1 MRFVERSTDR
11 RLEPATN
18 CRFLT
23 NWPSNEDTKYVMDSA
38 VQTRF
43 LEWARDTRLPSPPP
57 PPLSCDCQFH
67 IYGDIKTYPPKQGA
81 LYAPPDATFQDMRGV
96 LRKLGFAR
104 GVIVHAMPY
113 DTDHRLLIDT
123 LSANEDRDNIRAIA
137 IIKDN
142 VSDTELD
149 TLNTLGVRGARF
161 NIGRYYNELHSPAA
175 VLRSM
180 ERAKELGWHARL
192 HVAGPDILEHAEML
206 SKVKDMTF
214 VVDHMG
220 HVDFSAG
227 LNSPTFLWLIDRLKN
242 HGWWLML
249 SNGSR
254 LSSMT
259 DDWDDAVPFGAAFIE
274 AAPDRMIWGSD
285 WPHVR
290 WRKSR
295 MPNDGELVELLY
307 RYVDYDREL
316 IERILVR
323 NPARLHGFGP

>member
-1 MRFVERSTDR
+1 
-11 RLEPATN
+11 
-18 CRFLT
+18 
-23 NWPSNEDTKYVMDSA
+23 MDGD
-38 VQTRF
+38 VQIRF
-43 LEWARDTRLPSPPP
+43 LEWARDTRSPSPPP
-57 PPLSCDCQFH
+57 PPLSCDSQFH
-67 IYGDIKTYPPKQGA
+67 IFEDVRKYPPKQGA
-81 LYAPPDATFQDMRGV
+81 LYDPPNATFQDMRGV
-96 LRKLGFAR
+96 MRRLGFAR

-123 LSANEDRDNIRAIA
+123 LAAVDDPENIRAIA

-142 VSDTELD
+142 VSDSELD
-149 TLNTLGVRGARF
+149 KLNKLGVRGARF
-161 NIGRYYNELHSPAA
+161 NLGRYYNELQSPAA
-175 VLRSM
+175 ILRSM
-180 ERAKELGWHARL
+180 ERAREIGWHARL
-192 HVAGPDILEHAEML
+192 HVAGPDILEHAEIL
-206 SKVKDMTF
+206 TKIKDMTF

-227 LNSPTFLWLIDRLKN
+227 LGAPTFQWLVDRLRN

-259 DDWDDAVPFGAAFIE
+259 EGWDDAVPFGAAFVE

-295 MPNDGELVELLY
+295 MPNDAELVELFY
-307 RYVDYDREL
+307 RYVDHDREL
-316 IERILVR
+316 IERVLVR

>member
-1 MRFVERSTDR
+1 MNID
-11 RLEPATN
+11 
-18 CRFLT
+18 
-23 NWPSNEDTKYVMDSA
+23 
-38 VQTRF
+38 VQTRY
-43 LEWARDTRLPSPPP
+43 LEWARDTRSPSPSP

-67 IYGDIKTYPPKQGA
+67 IFEDVRKYPPKAGA
-81 LYAPPDATFQDMRGV
+81 LYEPPKATFADMRGV
-96 LRKLGFAR
+96 MRKLGFAR

-123 LSANEDRDNIRAIA
+123 LSSVEDPDSIRAVA

-142 VSDTELD
+142 VSDAELSK
-149 TLNTLGVRGARF
+149 LNDLGVRGARF
-161 NIGRYYNELHSPAA
+161 NIGRYYNEMQSPDA

-180 ERAKELGWHARL
+180 ARAREIGWHARL
-192 HVAGPDILEHAEML
+192 HVAGPYILEYADTF
-206 SKVKDMTF
+206 STIKDLTF

-220 HVDFSAG
+220 HVDFSTG
-227 LNSPTFLWLIDRLKN
+227 LRSPTFLWLVDRLKH

-259 DDWDDAVPFGAAFIE
+259 ERWDDAVPFGAAYVE
-274 AAPDRMIWGSD
+274 AAPDRVIWGSD

-295 MPNDGELVELLY
+295 MPNDAELVELLY
-307 RYVDYDREL
+307 RYVDNDRDL
-316 IERILVR
+316 IERVLVH
-323 NPARLHGFGP
+323 NPARLHGFRT

>member
-1 MRFVERSTDR
+1 MLTDTG
-11 RLEPATN
+11 EKT
-18 CRFLT
+18 T
-23 NWPSNEDTKYVMDSA
+23 
-38 VQTRF
+38 F
-43 LEWARDTRLPSPPP
+43 LEWERNTRAPSPPV

-67 IYGDIKTYPPKQGA
+67 IYADPKIYPPKQGA
-81 LYAPPDATFQDMRGV
+81 LYEPPKATFQDVRRV

-104 GVIVHAMPY
+104 GVVVHAMPY

-123 LSANEDRDNIRAIA
+123 LSSLDDRESIRAIA

-142 VSDTELD
+142 VSDAELSR
-149 TLNTLGVRGARF
+149 LNELGVRGARF
-161 NIGRYYNELHSPAA
+161 NIGRYYNETQSPAE
-175 VLRSM
+175 VLRSLT
-180 ERAKELGWHARL
+180 RARELGWHARL
-192 HVAGPDILEHAEML
+192 HVAGPHILEYAETF
-206 SKVKDMTF
+206 SAIKDMTF

-227 LNSPTFLWLIDRLKN
+227 LTSPAFLWLVDRLKN

-254 LSSMT
+254 LSNMT
-259 DDWDDAVPFGAAFIE
+259 DGWDDAVPFGATYVE

-295 MPNDGELVELLY
+295 MPNDAELVELLY
-307 RYVDYDREL
+307 RYVDNDRSL

-323 NPARLHGFGP
+323 NPARLHGFGT

>member
-1 MRFVERSTDR
+1 
-11 RLEPATN
+11 
-18 CRFLT
+18 
-23 NWPSNEDTKYVMDSA
+23 MDSD

-43 LEWARDTRLPSPPP
+43 LEWARDTRSPSPPP

-67 IYGDIKTYPPKQGA
+67 IFEDVRTYPPKQDA
-81 LYAPPDATFQDMRGV
+81 LYDPPNATFQDMRGV
-96 LRKLGFAR
+96 MQQLGFER

-123 LSANEDRDNIRAIA
+123 LSAIDDRDSIRAIA

-142 VSDTELD
+142 VSDSELD
-149 TLNTLGVRGARF
+149 TLNMLGVRGARF
-161 NIGRYYNELHSPAA
+161 NLGRYYNEVQSPAA

-180 ERAKELGWHARL
+180 ERAREIGWHARL
-192 HVAGPDILEHAEML
+192 HVAGPDILEHAEVF
-206 SKVKDMTF
+206 STIKDLTF

-227 LNSPTFLWLIDRLKN
+227 LRSPSFRWLIDHIKN

-259 DDWDDAVPFGAAFIE
+259 EHWDDAVPFGAAFVE

-295 MPNDGELVELLY
+295 MPNDAELVELLY
-307 RYVDYDREL
+307 RYVDHDREL
-316 IERILVR
+316 IERVLVR

>member
-1 MRFVERSTDR
+1 MLTNTSEKTTFLEWERSTR
-11 RLEPATN
+11 A
-18 CRFLT
+18 
-23 NWPSNEDTKYVMDSA
+23 
-38 VQTRF
+38 
-43 LEWARDTRLPSPPP
+43 PSPSV

-67 IYGDIKTYPPKQGA
+67 IYADPKVYPPEQGA
-81 LYAPPDATFQDMRGV
+81 LYEPPKATFQDMRGV

-123 LSANEDRDNIRAIA
+123 LASLDDRESIRAIA
-137 IIKDN
+137 IVKDN
-142 VSDTELD
+142 VSDAELSR
-149 TLNTLGVRGARF
+149 LNELGVRGARF
-161 NIGRYYNELHSPAA
+161 NIGRYYNETQSPAS
-175 VLRSM
+175 VLRSLA
-180 ERAKELGWHARL
+180 RARELGWHARL
-192 HVAGPDILEHAEML
+192 HVAGPHILEYAETF
-206 SKVKDMTF
+206 SAIKDMTF

-227 LNSPTFLWLIDRLKN
+227 LTSPTFLWLVDRLKN

-259 DDWDDAVPFGAAFIE
+259 DGWDDAVPFGAAYVE

-295 MPNDGELVELLY
+295 MPNDAELVELLY
-307 RYVDYDREL
+307 RYVDNDRSL

-323 NPARLHGFGP
+323 NPARLHGFLT

>member
-1 MRFVERSTDR
+1 MEGDVKD
-11 RLEPATN
+11 
-18 CRFLT
+18 
-23 NWPSNEDTKYVMDSA
+23 
-38 VQTRF
+38 RF
-43 LEWARDTRLPSPPP
+43 LEWARDTRTPSPPP

-67 IYGDIKTYPPKQGA
+67 IFEDVRKYPAKPGA
-81 LYAPPDATFQDMRGV
+81 LYEPPNATFQDMRGV
-96 LRKLGFAR
+96 MRKLGFAR

-123 LSANEDRDNIRAIA
+123 LSTVEDPENIRAIA

-142 VSDTELD
+142 VSDAELD
-149 TLNTLGVRGARF
+149 KLNKLGVRGARF
-161 NIGRYYNELHSPAA
+161 NLGRYYNELRSPDAL
-175 VLRSM
+175 LRSM
-180 ERAKELGWHARL
+180 ERARELGWHARL
-192 HVAGPDILEHAEML
+192 HVAGPDILEHAEVFT
-206 SKVKDMTF
+206 KVKDLTF

-220 HVDFSAG
+220 HADFSLG
-227 LNSPTFLWLIDRLKN
+227 VHSPTVQWLIDRLKH

-259 DDWDDAVPFGAAFIE
+259 DDWDDAVPFGRAFVE

-290 WRKSR
+290 WRKKR

-307 RYVDYDREL
+307 RYVDHDRDL
-316 IERILVR
+316 IERVLVT
-323 NPARLHGFGP
+323 NPARLHGFGA

>member
-1 MRFVERSTDR
+1 
-11 RLEPATN
+11 
-18 CRFLT
+18 
-23 NWPSNEDTKYVMDSA
+23 
-38 VQTRF
+38 
-43 LEWARDTRLPSPPP
+43 
-57 PPLSCDCQFH
+57 LSCDCQFH
-67 IYGDIKTYPPKQGA
+67 IFEDVGHYPPKQGA
-81 LYAPPDATFQDMRGV
+81 LYEPPNATFQDMRGV

-142 VSDTELD
+142 VKDSELE
-149 TLNTLGVRGARF
+149 TLNRLGVRGARF
-161 NIGRYYNELHSPAA
+161 NLGKYYNELQSPDA

-180 ERAKELGWHARL
+180 ARARELGWHARL
-192 HVAGPDILEHAEML
+192 HVAGPHILEHAEML
-206 SKVKDMTF
+206 GTIKDMTF

-220 HVDFSAG
+220 HTDFSAG
-227 LNSPTFLWLIDRLKN
+227 LGSPAFQWLLDRLKH

-254 LSSMT
+254 LSNMT
-259 DDWDDAVPFGAAFIE
+259 ERWDDAVPIGAAFVE

-290 WRKSR
+290 WRKNR
-295 MPNDGELVELLY
+295 MPNDAELVELLY
-307 RYVDYDREL
+307 RYVDNDRDL
-316 IERILVR
+316 IERVLVH
-323 NPARLHGFGP
+323 NPARLHGFGQ